1 MEMMRVMTSMKRLK
15 LTLEDHDSSSGTYLS
30 ASIRLELPDSY
41 KYLENVLISA
51 IQKLEKDLLKLQ
63 AQKKTQENA

>member
-1 MEMMRVMTSMKRLK
+1 MTSMKRLK
-15 LTLEDHDSSSGTYLS
+15 LTLEDHDSDKGTYLS

-41 KYLENVLISA
+41 KHLENVLISA

>member
-15 LTLEDHDSSSGTYLS
+15 LILEDHDSDKGTYSS
-30 ASIRLELPDSY
+30 ASIRIDLPDSY
-41 KYLENVLISA
+41 KHLENVLISA

-63 AQKKTQENA
+63 LQKKVQENT